1 MSAFEFN
8 LNVCKFNKIEF
19 FIEFNQTF
27 WDALLFLPLLPGGP
41 LGPGGPLL
49 PSDPLSPIGPL
60 SPLFPL
66 RPIPKGNEH

>member
-8 LNVCKFNKIEF
+8 LSVCKFDKIDSFVEF
-19 FIEFNQTF
+19 KWNVLRCIT
-27 WDALLFLPLLPGGP
+27 LLPLLPGGP